1 MKPEIRL
8 KEKQYNFTLV
18 LIITLFAFLII
29 HITKLPKWILGLL
42 IMGLWWLLFYRLFQ
56 IRSELM
62 KPNNPDVIKRIPKR
76 G

>member
-1 MKPEIRL
+1 MKPERRL

-29 HITKLPKWILGLL
+29 QVTKLPGWVLALL
-42 IMGLWWLLFYRLFQ
+42 IMGLMWMLIIRLLR
-56 IRSELM
+56 IRSELL
-62 KPNNPDVIKRIPKR
+62 KPMDQDVIKEMPKR